1 MSDEDLPKN
10 LHKEFFRS
18 VVVKKSDEEAAALE
32 EAIESEYDSRREE
45 RFYWILALV
54 VVFDVGS
61 FQHLPW
67 MPSVLIFLLEVIGL
81 IGMAKWLGV
90 DTVVVL
96 LERIYSRISLP
107 KLSDK
112 QS

>member
-1 MSDEDLPKN
+1 MSDEEPPKN
-10 LHKEFFRS
+10 LHEELFRS
-18 VVVKKSDEEAAALE
+18 VVVKKSDEEAAALQKSL
-32 EAIESEYDSRREE
+32 ESEYESRREE
-45 RFYWILALV
+45 RFYWILALI
-54 VVFDVGS
+54 VVFDVAS

-81 IGMAKWLGV
+81 IGMARWLGV
-90 DTVVVL
+90 DAVVVL

-107 KLSDK
+107 KRSDK